1 MKTFRSLWPSIGLLL
16 TMLSPAVQSQ
26 TKLLLNSYV
35 PPTHVLN
42 QRVFPAWIKNVEAAT
57 EGRVKV
63 EIAPSSLAPPP
74 GQLDLVAKGGA
85 DIAFQFSGVVPNRLH
100 MNQMTQVPSPQGS
113 AQVVSAAMWRTH
125 QKFFGPANEYKGL
138 KLLAVF
144 SLTPNYVY
152 TLKDPLTSLDQIK
165 QMKILTVPG
174 SDARAWGTLTTGVV
188 TSPVVRF
195 FDLVSKGTVDAFTS
209 APAFEL
215 MSLNLGRHT
224 KYIVD
229 IGNNRTVASFAFFMN
244 EGRWNGLSPAD
255 RAAIEKVSGE
265 AFSSLLK
272 GVDDYADEVVKK
284 FVSEGGQMVRAPEA
298 VVAGI
303 RNAYAPIEAE
313 WVEEAKKRGVDG
325 RAALD
330 FFRAQVRELSK

>member
-1 MKTFRSLWPSIGLLL
+1 MKTFRALCMSIAVLGL
-16 TMLSPAVQSQ
+16 TCSAASSAQ
-26 TKLLLNSYV
+26 TKLLFNSYV
-35 PPTHVLN
+35 PPTHVFN
-42 QRVFPAWIKNVEAAT
+42 QKLFPAWIKNVEAAT
-57 EGRVKV
+57 EGRVKI

-74 GQLDLVAKGGA
+74 GQLDLIQKGGA
-85 DIAFQFSGVVPNRLH
+85 DIAYQFSGVVPNRLH
-100 MNQMTQVPSPQGS
+100 MNQITQVPLPKGS
-113 AQVVSAAMWRTH
+113 AQAVSMALWRTH

-138 KLLAVF
+138 KVLSVF

-152 TLKDPLTSLDQIK
+152 TLKEPLTSLDQIK

-174 SDARAWGTLTTGVV
+174 SDARAWGSLTSGVV

-215 MSLNLGRHT
+215 VSLNLGRHT

-229 IGNNRTVASFAFFMN
+229 TGADTTVASFALFIN
-244 EGRWNGLSPAD
+244 EGKWNSLSAAD
-255 RAAIEKVSGE
+255 RAAIEKVSGD
-265 AFSSLLK
+265 AFAPLMK
-272 GVDDYADEVVKK
+272 TVDDHADEVIKK
-284 FVSEGGQMVRAPEA
+284 FVAEGGQMVRAPAA
-298 VVAGI
+298 VANGVK
-303 RNAYAPIEAE
+303 NAYAPIEAE
-313 WVEEAKKRGVDG
+313 WLDEAKKRGVDG